1 MVRKLIPMVLVTM
14 GIPQL
19 QYSLWWSMSLL
30 AARADSSLL
39 SVEDSR
45 ESHSC
50 GSLFSFA
57 LSSSSL
63 SWRRYRF
70 LWSLTT
76 EILQLQYIDKVID
89 VFVQVQHV
97 VRSCGR
103 QPSSLNCYS
112 LFLER
117 SCATTDA
124 LVDDVAQFI
133 DSFECP
139 CDYAET

>member
-1 MVRKLIPMVLVTM
+1 MVLVTM

-45 ESHSC
+45 DPTVAARRF
-50 GSLFSFA
+50 L
-57 LSSSSL
+57 LLMSSSSL
-63 SWRRYRF
+63 LWRRYRF

-97 VRSCGR
+97 VRSRGR
-103 QPSSLNCYS
+103 QLLLVDLGPVVACPL
-112 LFLER
+112 
-117 SCATTDA
+117 CATTRA
-124 LVDDVAQFI
+124 GI
-133 DSFECP
+133 R
-139 CDYAET
+139 